1 MDKSH
6 IPFSSSSLAPLP
18 PLEPVEL
25 ENDINLRVL
34 LAGVWDEALS
44 RASTA
49 PGVIFTE
56 VPPNVIVPNST
67 VEHLCAA
74 TDAATMD

>member
-25 ENDINLRVL
+25 KNDINLRVL
-34 LAGVWDEALS
+34 LAGVWDEALIS
-44 RASTA
+44 CLDCSLGSSLLKCRQTR
-49 PGVIFTE
+49 
-56 VPPNVIVPNST
+56 
-67 VEHLCAA
+67 
-74 TDAATMD
+74 